1 MNQKVPSQDQEAS
14 HSTTPLLIIGV
25 KEDRNT
31 VLAALRFYQQRG
43 MGEPANR
50 SDAIHDLA
58 TNGNEDISYDDGD
71 IDDLCERVNTAPS
84 EHNLSDVSIADL
96 FAEIRRRGAMTGL
109 HGAIGALYDQLA
121 RQDIIPAGDRTLTYL
136 TYRLKREESMVA
148 GLPAAEASAEVWQ
161 RKIDQM
167 DQATA

>member
-1 MNQKVPSQDQEAS
+1 MAS
-14 HSTTPLLIIGV
+14 
-25 KEDRNT
+25 
-31 VLAALRFYQQRG
+31 
-43 MGEPANR
+43 
-50 SDAIHDLA
+50 
-58 TNGNEDISYDDGD
+58 
-71 IDDLCERVNTAPS
+71 
-84 EHNLSDVSIADL
+84 DL
-96 FAEIRRRGAMTGL
+96 FAEIRRREAMTGL

-121 RQDIIPAGDRTLTYL
+121 RQDIIPADRMLTYL